1 MKVDIFFFA
10 LFLAVSCHN
19 KDGQSEL
26 MAFENKYKATELSC
40 REQES
45 LLLSVLKENHSDFE
59 FITDESKVLEILK
72 KFDIEL
78 TGQERRLSHTELVYK
93 YCKNDQKTFP
103 FSCPSGEVLVYLRS
117 LIEGARRGQWSAAT
131 KTAAIDTVTKYIRF
145 QNTQRHDLLSIY
157 SLMGVYEMLSSNK
170 FLNADLTKEIETNL
184 LELRA
189 LQKAKRKTASDDCHQ
204 LTEDF
209 KTELE
214 VAKGFHRKTIDW
226 EDALPTG
233 P

>member
-1 MKVDIFFFA
+1 MKVLISFFA
-10 LFLAVSCHN
+10 LLLAVSCQN
-19 KDGQSEL
+19 QDGQAEL
-26 MAFENKYKATELSC
+26 VSFEKKYKAAELSC

-45 LLLSVLKENHSDFE
+45 LLLSVLKEDNSDFE

-72 KFDIEL
+72 KFNVEL
-78 TGQERRLSHTELVYK
+78 TSEERRLAHTELVYK
-93 YCKNDQKTFP
+93 YCKNNQKTFP
-103 FSCPSGEVLVYLRS
+103 FSCPSGEVLFYLRS
-117 LIEGARRGQWSAAT
+117 LIEGVRKAQWSAAT

-157 SLMGVYEMLSSNK
+157 SLMGVYEMLSTHK
-170 FLNADLTKEIETNL
+170 LLNTDLSKEIETNL
-184 LELRA
+184 LELRI
-189 LQKAKRKTASDDCHQ
+189 LQKAKRKPVSDDCQQ

-214 VAKGFHRKTIDW
+214 VAKGFHRKTLDW